1 MARNHRA
8 VIVSLLIFTAA
19 CLAGHGATTLHNIS
33 VSPASATVMAGKTQQ
48 FKAAGSGST
57 AIRWMVDGIA
67 GGNDSVGKI
76 SASGLYTAP
85 GTTAHDGVTI
95 TVAGPS
101 GTPVLA
107 KASISI
113 LENPELVE
121 AHEQWL
127 AGASEAAASFGCDEV
142 AVQQQEREA
151 LADAVK
157 LFTLTATGKKACLVL
172 SPISTDPASRRYSF
186 AWGGQVD
193 GIDVYYISDVGQ
205 MRIWQ
210 GTPASGE

>member
-1 MARNHRA
+1 MARDRRA
-8 VIVSLLIFTAA
+8 IFMSLLIFTA
-19 CLAGHGATTLHNIS
+19 CLSSRGATTLNNIS
-33 VSPASATVMAGKTQQ
+33 VSPASVTVMAGQTQQ

-67 GGNDSVGKI
+67 GGNASVGKI

-85 GTTAHDGVTI
+85 GTTAHDGVII
-95 TVAGPS
+95 TVADS
-101 GTPVLA
+101 SSHTLA
-107 KASISI
+107 KASIAI
-113 LENPELVE
+113 IENPALVE

-127 AGASEAAASFGCDEV
+127 AGVSEAAASFGCDEV
-142 AVQQQEREA
+142 AVQQQERES

-157 LFTLTATGKKACLVL
+157 LFTLTAASKKACLVL
-172 SPISTDPASRRYSF
+172 SPISTDPGSKRYSF

-193 GIDVYYISDVGQ
+193 GIDVYYISDVGR

-210 GTPASGE
+210 GDPTPGE

>member
-1 MARNHRA
+1 MARDRRA
-8 VIVSLLIFTAA
+8 VFMSLLIFTA
-19 CLAGHGATTLHNIS
+19 CLSSRGATTLNNIS
-33 VSPASATVMAGKTQQ
+33 VSPVSVTVMAGQTQQ

-67 GGNDSVGKI
+67 GGNASVGKI

-85 GTTAHDGVTI
+85 GTTAHDGVII
-95 TVAGPS
+95 TVADS
-101 GTPVLA
+101 SSRTLA

-113 LENPELVE
+113 IENPELVE

-127 AGASEAAASFGCDEV
+127 AGVSEAAASFGCDEV
-142 AVQQQEREA
+142 AVQQQENES

-157 LFTLTATGKKACLVL
+157 LFTLRATGKKDCLVL
-172 SPISTDPASRRYSF
+172 SPISGDAASRRYSF

-193 GIDVYYISDVGQ
+193 GIDVYYISDVGR

-210 GTPASGE
+210 GDPAPNE

>member
-1 MARNHRA
+1 MARDRRA
-8 VIVSLLIFTAA
+8 IFTSLLTLTAG
-19 CLAGHGATTLHNIS
+19 CLVSHGATTLHNLS
-33 VSPASATVMAGKTQQ
+33 VSPASVSVMAGETQQ

-67 GGNDSVGKI
+67 GGNASVGKI

-95 TVAGPS
+95 TVADS
-101 GTPVLA
+101 SNHILA
-107 KASISI
+107 KASIAI
-113 LENPELVE
+113 IENPALVE

-127 AGASEAAASFGCDEV
+127 AGVSEAAASFGCDEV
-142 AVQQQEREA
+142 AVQQQERES

-157 LFTLTATGKKACLVL
+157 LFTLTAASKKACLVL
-172 SPISTDPASRRYSF
+172 SPISTDPGSKRYSF

-193 GIDVYYISDVGQ
+193 GIDVYYISDVGR

-210 GTPASGE
+210 GDPAPNE

>member
-1 MARNHRA
+1 MARDRRA
-8 VIVSLLIFTAA
+8 VFMSLLIFTA
-19 CLAGHGATTLHNIS
+19 CLSSRGATTLNNIS
-33 VSPASATVMAGKTQQ
+33 VSPVSVTVMAGQTQQ

-57 AIRWMVDGIA
+57 AIRWMVDGVA
-67 GGNDSVGKI
+67 GGNASVGKI

-85 GTTAHDGVTI
+85 GTTAHDAVTI
-95 TVAGPS
+95 TVADS
-101 GTPVLA
+101 SNSRTLA
-107 KASISI
+107 KASLSI
-113 LENPELVE
+113 VENPELVE
-121 AHEQWL
+121 AHDQWL
-127 AGASEAAASFGCDEV
+127 AGVSEAAASFGCDEV

-157 LFTLTATGKKACLVL
+157 LFTLTATGTKACLVL

-210 GTPASGE
+210 GAPASGE

>member
-1 MARNHRA
+1 MARDRRA
-8 VIVSLLIFTAA
+8 IFLSLLIFTAA
-19 CLAGHGATTLHNIS
+19 RLVSRGATTLHNIS
-33 VSPASATVMAGKTQQ
+33 VSPASVTVMAGKTQQ
-48 FKAAGSGST
+48 FKATGSGST
-57 AIRWMVDGIA
+57 AIRWMVDGVA
-67 GGNDSVGKI
+67 GGNVSVGKI

-85 GTTAHDGVTI
+85 GTTAHDAVTI
-95 TVAGPS
+95 TVADS
-101 GTPVLA
+101 TNSHILA
-107 KASISI
+107 KASLSI
-113 LENPELVE
+113 EENPELAE

-127 AGASEAAASFGCDEV
+127 AGVSEAAASFGCDEV

-151 LADAVK
+151 LTDAVK
-157 LFTLTATGKKACLVL
+157 LFTLTATGTKACLVL

-210 GTPASGE
+210 GAPASGE

>member
-1 MARNHRA
+1 MARDRSA
-8 VIVSLLIFTAA
+8 VILSLLIFTAA
-19 CLAGHGATTLHNIS
+19 CLVSHGATTLHNIS
-33 VSPASATVMAGKTQQ
+33 VSPASVTVMAGKTQQ
-48 FKAAGSGST
+48 FKATGSGST

-67 GGNDSVGKI
+67 GGNASVGTI

-85 GTTAHDGVTI
+85 GTTAHDGVII
-95 TVAGPS
+95 TVADS
-101 GTPVLA
+101 SNSHTLA
-107 KASISI
+107 KASLSI
-113 LENPELVE
+113 IENPELVE
-121 AHEQWL
+121 AHDQWL
-127 AGASEAAASFGCDEV
+127 AGVSEAAASFGCDEV

-210 GTPASGE
+210 GAPTSGE